1 MLRTVLALS
10 CFLCASTAVAD
21 TCDDLAM
28 QIAQATGTAK
38 VGKRVG
44 PSIDIKTAAG
54 VDLDLTCR
62 ADPIVQAISR
72 DPSPGQAYFQDLA
85 TAAQIVIGEPLT
97 SVRIV
102 VDTAYQ
108 IAIEKGRKSFIQQR
122 GWSASCYSDPGSTLR
137 TLCSVSRIP
146 PH

>member
-1 MLRTVLALS
+1 MLRAALILSLA
-10 CFLCASTAVAD
+10 LCASPALAD
-21 TCDDLAM
+21 TCDDLVA
-28 QIAQATGTAK
+28 QVAQATGSTK
-38 VGKRVG
+38 VGKRIG
-44 PSIDIKTAAG
+44 PSVEIKTAAG

-72 DPSPGQAYFQDLA
+72 DPSPTPAYFQDLA
-85 TAAQIVIGEPLT
+85 NAAQIIIGEPLG
-97 SVRIV
+97 SVRTV
-102 VDTAYQ
+102 VDMAYQ
-108 IAIEKGRKSFIQQR
+108 IAVEKGRKSFIQQR

>member
-1 MLRTVLALS
+1 MLRAALALS
-10 CFLCASTAVAD
+10 CVLCASTAFAD

-28 QIAQATGTAK
+28 QIAQATGTVK

-44 PSIDIKTAAG
+44 PSIDIRTAGG

-72 DPSPGQAYFQDLA
+72 DSSPTPAYFQDLA
-85 TAAQIVIGEPLT
+85 TAAQIVIGESLS
-97 SVRIV
+97 SVRNV

-108 IAIEKGRKSFIQQR
+108 IAVEKGRKSFIQQR
-122 GWSASCYSDPGSTLR
+122 GWSASCYSDPGSALR